1 MITKIYALERCHKCE
16 EAKQRYPKAKYIY
29 IKDLTDEEQSKLFER
44 ARRLGITSAPLL
56 VDKNNNL
63 VME

>member
-29 IKDLTDEEQSKLFER
+29 IIDLPEKEQASLFER
-44 ARRLGITSAPLL
+44 AGRIGITSAPLL